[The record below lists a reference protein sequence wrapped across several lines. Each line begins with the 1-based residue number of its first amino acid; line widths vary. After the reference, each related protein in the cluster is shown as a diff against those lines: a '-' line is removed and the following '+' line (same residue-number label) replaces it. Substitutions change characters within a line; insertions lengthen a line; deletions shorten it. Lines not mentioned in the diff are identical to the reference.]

1 MVAGGVL
8 ASLGLIP
15 LLSYLVHPDIIAT
28 QLAKLNLLDVNQVS
42 EKFGWDPTSHTF
54 TNTAEAVY
62 RAYIRQIG
70 AGAVA
75 AGGFITLLKTI
86 PTIVSS
92 FKESLGSMKEKVSGG
107 MLRTENDLSF
117 KVVLI
122 GSLILVLLLAIL
134 PQIPGTSV
142 ISKLLLG
149 ILVIVFG
156 FFLLQYQVELLELLV
171 QVIIRYLE

>member
-15 LLSYLVHPDIIAT
+15 LLSYLVSPDVIAT

-42 EKFGWDPTSHTF
+42 ERFGWDPANHTF
-54 TNTAEAVY
+54 SNTAEAVY

-92 FKESLGSMKEKVSGG
+92 FRESLGSMKEKVSGG
-107 MLRTENDLSF
+107 QLRTENDLSF
-117 KVVLI
+117 KVVLV
-122 GSLILVLLLAIL
+122 GSLLLVILLAIL
-134 PQIPGTSV
+134 PQIPGTSI

-149 ILVIVFG
+149 VLVIVFG
-156 FFLLQYQVELLELLV
+156 FFLLPYPVE
-171 QVIIRYLE
+171 